1 MSTCKVDNQGR
12 LAIPSKWRTSQGIKP
27 GSELV
32 VLEED
37 GRLIVQTREQA
48 VRDAQAIVRRSIPEN
63 VSLVDELFKDRKRE
77 LEIEQRRADATSK
90 SKAPTR
96 RG

>member
-1 MSTCKVDNQGR
+1 MSTCKIDAQGR
-12 LAIPSKWRTSQGIKP
+12 ISTPAKWRVEQGIKP
-27 GSELV
+27 GAELV

-48 VRDAQAIVRRSIPEN
+48 VREAQAIIGQYIPRD
-63 VSLVDELFKDRKRE
+63 VSLVEELAKDRRRE
-77 LEIEQRRADATSK
+77 VEMENREVAPSAKSK
-90 SKAPTR
+90 SK

>member
-1 MSTCKVDNQGR
+1 MNTCKVDNQGR
-12 LAIPSKWRTSQGIKP
+12 ISTPAKWRVEQGIKP

-37 GRLIVQTREQA
+37 GRLIIQTREQA
-48 VRDAQAIVRRSIPEN
+48 VREAQAIIRQYIPKD
-63 VSLVDELFKDRKRE
+63 VSLVDDLIKDRKRE
-77 LEIEQRRADATSK
+77 MEMENREMAAANRTK
-90 SKAPTR
+90 GR